1 MSTFGRSEQYGNVH
15 VISNDVVAVDRVAK
29 IWSAH

>member
-1 MSTFGRSEQYGNVH
+1 MSTFDRSEQYSIVH

-29 IWSAH
+29 IWSVH